1 MRAVKRLTFYFNIL
15 YAITMRILVIEDE
28 KKIASFIKRGLTE
41 QNYIVDVAV
50 DGEEGLYL
58 AEINPYDLIV
68 LDIMLPKKDG
78 FAVCQT
84 LRRNH
89 IATPILML
97 TARDDLRDKV
107 FGLDSGADDYLTKP
121 FAFAEFLARVRVL
134 LRRQGGN
141 KSTTLRVADL
151 ELDQLTRQVYRS
163 GKPVDLTP
171 TEYALLEYLMLNQ
184 GQVVTRTM
192 LSEHVWNQDFDS
204 FSNVINV
211 YVNYVRKKVDSDFDV
226 KLIHSVRGAGY
237 MIKEEER

>member
-1 MRAVKRLTFYFNIL
+1 
-15 YAITMRILVIEDE
+15 MRILVIEDE

-41 QNYIVDVAV
+41 QNYTVDVAA
-50 DGEEGLYL
+50 DGEEGLTL

-68 LDIMLPKKDG
+68 LDIMLPGKDG
-78 FAVCQT
+78 FSVCRT
-84 LRRNH
+84 LRRNN
-89 IATPILML
+89 INTPILML
-97 TARDDLRDKV
+97 TARDDLKDKV

-134 LRRQGGN
+134 LRRQGN
-141 KSTTLRVADL
+141 VKSTTLRAADL
-151 ELDQLTRQVYRS
+151 ALDQLTRQATRS
-163 GKPVDLTP
+163 GKPIDLTP
-171 TEYALLEYLMLNQ
+171 TEYALLEYLMLNH

-211 YVNYVRKKVDSDFDV
+211 YVNYLRKKVDADFDK

-237 MIKEEER
+237 MLKEEP

>member
-1 MRAVKRLTFYFNIL
+1 
-15 YAITMRILVIEDE
+15 MRILVIEDE
-28 KKIASFIKRGLTE
+28 KKIAAFIKRGLTE
-41 QNYIVDVAV
+41 QNYTVDVAP
-50 DGEEGLYL
+50 DGDEGLYL

-68 LDIMLPKKDG
+68 LDIMLPGKDG

-84 LRRNH
+84 LRRKN
-89 IATPILML
+89 ITTPILML

-134 LRRQGGN
+134 LRRHGVN
-141 KSTTLRVADL
+141 KSTTLRAADL
-151 ELDQLTRQVYRS
+151 ELDQLARQVVRA
-163 GKPVDLTP
+163 GKPIDLTP

-211 YVNYVRKKVDSDFDV
+211 YVNYVRKKVDADFDV

-237 MIKEEER
+237 MLKE

>member
-1 MRAVKRLTFYFNIL
+1 
-15 YAITMRILVIEDE
+15 MRILVIEDE

-41 QNYIVDVAV
+41 QNYTVDTAA
-50 DGEEGLYL
+50 DGEEGLML

-68 LDIMLPKKDG
+68 LDIMLPGKDG
-78 FAVCQT
+78 FTVCRT
-84 LRRNH
+84 LRSKN
-89 IATPILML
+89 INTPILML

-134 LRRQGGN
+134 LRRHGSV

-151 ELDQLTRQVYRS
+151 ELDQLTRQVTRA
-163 GKPVDLTP
+163 GKSIDLTP

-211 YVNYVRKKVDSDFDV
+211 YVNYVRKKVDADFDV

-237 MIKEEER
+237 MLKEDGR

>member
-1 MRAVKRLTFYFNIL
+1 
-15 YAITMRILVIEDE
+15 MRILVIEDE
-28 KKIASFIKRGLTE
+28 KKIAAFIKRGLTE
-41 QNYIVDVAV
+41 QNYTVDVAP
-50 DGEEGLYL
+50 DGDEGLYL

-68 LDIMLPKKDG
+68 LDIMLPGKDG

-84 LRRNH
+84 LRRKN
-89 IATPILML
+89 ITTPILML
-97 TARDDLRDKV
+97 TARDDLRDKI

-134 LRRQGGN
+134 LRRHGGN
-141 KSTTLRVADL
+141 KSTTLRVSDL
-151 ELDQLTRQVYRS
+151 ELDQLTRQASRA
-163 GKPVDLTP
+163 GKPIDLTP

-211 YVNYVRKKVDSDFDV
+211 YVNYVRKKVDADFDV

-237 MIKEEER
+237 VLKE